1 MYTANQNRKRMTISF
16 VIAFLFHAAVFTG
29 VQFIL
34 PEDLGKIEEYRGP
47 LLVTIERERPPQPVE
62 VVKKTPVEKKAEER
76 SRPEVKKEMPAPR
89 KESRTPQSGAVSSAV
104 PSVEEKGIVPD
115 TSGPAVHERNVDL
128 MEMEKFWD
136 SIPAPLE
143 EEEGPPPITTRQYEE
158 EKKKDSVP
166 FQSKSEIARES
177 LALDV
182 GKLDEA
188 FESEAQSV
196 SNGGKAKGPVSD
208 TGEIGTVNAPL
219 IVWDDTSQK
228 RSLTYK
234 GPSPDIPL
242 WVKKEGLD
250 LRAAISFAVTAE
262 GHTTSVKIRQ
272 SSGYSDVDSAILDA
286 VRKMKFNPLPGG
298 SLVTGTI
305 TYIISPR

>member
-34 PEDLGKIEEYRGP
+34 PEDLGEIEEYRGP

-62 VVKKTPVEKKAEER
+62 IVKKKPVVKKAEER
-76 SRPEVKKEMPAPR
+76 SRPEVKKQTPAPQ
-89 KESRTPQSGAVSSAV
+89 KESRAQQSGPVSSSI

-115 TSGPAVHERNVDL
+115 TSGPAVHDRNVDL
-128 MEMEKFWD
+128 MEMEKFWE

-143 EEEGPPPITTRQYEE
+143 EEAGPPPITTRQYEE
-158 EKKKDSVP
+158 EKKEDSVP

-182 GKLDEA
+182 DKLDEA
-188 FESEAQSV
+188 LGESQSV
-196 SNGGKAKGPVSD
+196 SNGGAARGPVSD
-208 TGEIGTVNAPL
+208 TGEVGAANAPL

-250 LRAAISFAVTAE
+250 LKAAISFAVTAE

>member
-1 MYTANQNRKRMTISF
+1 MYTAKQNRKRMTVSF

-34 PEDLGKIEEYRGP
+34 PEDLGEIEEYRGP

-62 VVKKTPVEKKAEER
+62 VVKKKPVVKKAEER
-76 SRPEVKKEMPAPR
+76 SRPEKNEETPAPR
-89 KESRTPQSGAVSSAV
+89 KESRTPQSGAVSSSI

-115 TSGPAVHERNVDL
+115 TSGPAVHDRNVDL
-128 MEMEKFWD
+128 MEMEKFWE

-158 EKKKDSVP
+158 EKKEDSVP

-182 GKLDEA
+182 DKLDEA
-188 FESEAQSV
+188 LIESQSA
-196 SNGGKAKGPVSD
+196 SNGGAARGPVSD
-208 TGEIGTVNAPL
+208 TGEVGAANAPL

-228 RSLTYK
+228 RTLAHKIPY
-234 GPSPDIPL
+234 PEIPD

-250 LRAAISFAVTAE
+250 LSAAISFAVTAE
-262 GHTTSVKIRQ
+262 GHITGVKIRQ

-298 SLVTGTI
+298 ALVTGTI
-305 TYIISPR
+305 TYIISPK